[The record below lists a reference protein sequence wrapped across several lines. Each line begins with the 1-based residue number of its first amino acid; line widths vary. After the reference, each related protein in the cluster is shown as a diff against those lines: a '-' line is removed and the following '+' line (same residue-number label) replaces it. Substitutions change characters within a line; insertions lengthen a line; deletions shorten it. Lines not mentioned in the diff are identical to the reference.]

1 MLAPLTPHVGLSD
14 VRAHASRV
22 APCHGVGA
30 PLNAAGRAGALRPR
44 QGQALTGVSSL
55 THPSPVVE
63 RGLFFPR
70 DRLRLQ
76 AADRACVVVRTAFHL
91 HVRVLL
97 EHPEITTVPFG
108 HVQIAFADRANA

>member
-1 MLAPLTPHVGLSD
+1 MLVSLAPHVGHSD

-30 PLNAAGRAGALRPR
+30 PLNAAGRAGASRPR

-63 RGLFFPR
+63 RGFSS
-70 DRLRLQ
+70 
-76 AADRACVVVRTAFHL
+76 RAIVSACKQ
-91 HVRVLL
+91 
-97 EHPEITTVPFG
+97 PITP
-108 HVQIAFADRANA
+108 A